1 MTKRLQ
7 VKRVSVIKYRN
18 VIAFVLAVVMI
29 FSVGT
34 PVLAAEQVLPSG
46 ISYSEIGTEI
56 EAYVESYE
64 GTTAGLAV
72 SVFDRNSV
80 VYQNQFGYADKENNL
95 PVDEDTVFEWG
106 SATKLLVW
114 VSVMQLWEQG
124 ELALDQDIRE
134 YLPEGFLHNLNY
146 DTPVTMTHLMNHNA
160 GFQEVYADLF
170 VKEGTNLP
178 TLAEALLAHEP
189 EQIYEP
195 GTVTAYSNWGV
206 GLAAYVVECVSG
218 MSFCDYVYENIF
230 KPLGMAH
237 TAISTDLS
245 DNTWVQEKRK
255 ELQCYTTDAA
265 LIEDCFYYITIY
277 PAGSCTSTMA
287 DFLTFAQALL
297 CQDTVL
303 FDSADTWNELFSP
316 TNFYGDSDIASN
328 CHGFW
333 VIPFAQE
340 VVGHGGN
347 TAGCSSNL
355 LINLESGVGVAVM
368 TNQAQESVYNDDMME
383 LIFGKFEDEQY
394 FSEKREFPTGVYR
407 PARTIRKGPMKFF
420 SLSYEMGEGD
430 MDEFWVHSN
439 VNGVDKVSYSYS
451 DYVSVPSYVFIGE
464 MVLFILWVVV
474 TLFSLI
480 SLVGKGIGWMIN
492 KIRRRER
499 MGQLLRKW
507 STLSCALQI
516 VPMMLLLAMM
526 VQVSVYA
533 TSDSYCWMF
542 ALCGVIAAVLIGLV
556 ICGVR
561 NIARMP
567 GGRIRKV
574 YCAAVVCGLIVTV
587 VNVGYWEL
595 FMFWGV

>member
-1 MTKRLQ
+1 MRKKLQ
-7 VKRVSVIKYRN
+7 VKRIWGIKCRN
-18 VIAFVLAVVMI
+18 VIAFVLAMVMS
-29 FSVGT
+29 FSAGT
-34 PVLAAEQVLPSG
+34 PALAAEQVFPSG

-56 EAYVESYE
+56 EDYVKEHAD
-64 GTTAGLAV
+64 TTAGVAV
-72 SVFDRNSV
+72 SVFDRDSV

-95 PVDEDTVFEWG
+95 LVDEDTVFEWG

-124 ELALDQDIRE
+124 DIALDADVRK

-170 VKEGTNLP
+170 VKDGTNLP
-178 TLAEALLAHEP
+178 TLAEALVAHEL

-218 MSFCDYVYENIF
+218 MSFCDYVHENIF

-255 ELQCYTTDAA
+255 ELQCYTTDAT

-277 PAGSCTSTMA
+277 PAGSCTSTMG
-287 DFLTFAQALL
+287 DFLTFTQALL
-297 CQDTVL
+297 FQDTVL
-303 FDSADTWNELFSP
+303 FESADTWNELFSP
-316 TNFYGDSDIASN
+316 TNYYGDSDILSN

-333 VIPFAQE
+333 VIPFAQT

-355 LINLESGVGVAVM
+355 LINLESGVGVVVM
-368 TNQAQESVYNDDMME
+368 TNQSQESVYNDDMME
-383 LIFGKFEDEQY
+383 LIFGEFENEQY
-394 FSEKREFPTGVYR
+394 FSEERELPTGVYR
-407 PARTIRKGPMKFF
+407 PARIIRKGPMKFF
-420 SLSYEMGEGD
+420 SLSYQVGEWD
-430 MDEFWVHSN
+430 TDEFWVHSIE
-439 VNGVDKVSYSYS
+439 NGVDKVSYSYS

-464 MVLFILWVVV
+464 MVLFLSWIVA

-480 SLVGKGIGWMIN
+480 CLVGKGIGWAIN
-492 KIRRRER
+492 KIRRRKR
-499 MGQLLRKW
+499 TGQLLRKW

-516 VPMMLLLAMM
+516 VLLMILLAIM
-526 VQVSVYA
+526 VQVSAYA

-542 ALCGVIAAVLIGLV
+542 ALCGVIAIVMSGLV
-556 ICGVR
+556 IYGVR
-561 NIARMP
+561 NIVKMP
-567 GGRIRKV
+567 GSRMRKV
-574 YCAAVVCGLIVTV
+574 YCATVVCGLIVTV